1 MIYALDGIAPRI
13 HPSAWIAPNAIVI
26 GDVEIGAEASIWFGV
41 VLRGDSNRIHV
52 GARSNVQ
59 DNAVVHVNPAAEH
72 RCWIGDDVL
81 VGHAAIIHGCTLEDG
96 AFVGMGATVLDGA
109 VIEGGG
115 VLAAG
120 ALLSPN
126 KRLPA
131 GELWAGAPARRVRAL
146 SEDERAG
153 FALGAPSYAE
163 NARRFGRGLREV

>member
-13 HPSAWIAPNAIVI
+13 DPSAWIAPTAVVV

-41 VLRGDSNRIHV
+41 VLRGDTNLIHI

-72 RCWIGDDVL
+72 RCWIGEDVL
-81 VGHAAIIHGCTLEDG
+81 VGHAAIIHACTLEDG

-131 GELWAGAPARRVRAL
+131 GELWAGAPARRVREL
-146 SEDERAG
+146 GGDERLG
-153 FALGAPSYAE
+153 FARGAPGYVE
-163 NARRFGRGLREV
+163 NGRRFGRGLKEL

>member
-1 MIYALDGIAPRI
+1 MIYALDGVTPRI
-13 HPSAWIAPNAIVI
+13 HPSAWIAPNAIVV
-26 GDVEIGAEASIWFGV
+26 GNVEIGAEASIWFGV
-41 VLRGDSNRIHV
+41 VLRGDMNLIHV

-59 DNAVVHVNPAAEH
+59 DNTVVHVNAAAEH
-72 RCWIGDDVL
+72 RCWIGDGVL
-81 VGHAAIIHGCTLEDG
+81 VGHAAIIHACTLEDG

-109 VIEGGG
+109 VVEGGG

-146 SEDERAG
+146 SEAERAG
-153 FALGAPSYAE
+153 FARGAPDYVE
-163 NARRFGRGLREV
+163 NSRRFARGMREC